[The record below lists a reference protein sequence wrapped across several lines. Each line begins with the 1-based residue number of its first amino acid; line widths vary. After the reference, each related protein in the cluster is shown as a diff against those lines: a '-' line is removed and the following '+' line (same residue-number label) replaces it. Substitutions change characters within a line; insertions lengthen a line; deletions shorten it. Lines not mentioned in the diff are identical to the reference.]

1 MRYDNLNNIVKRILG
16 YVIGM
21 VILAVGLTLNTK
33 VTLGVSPIISVSFV
47 ISEIMGLNFGDMT
60 FVWYGIFI
68 LMEILIHLIEKA
80 SDKKKK
86 LMMDV
91 LQFPVSLIF
100 TRFMNLFSL
109 CIPVFE
115 EKYVGTFF
123 GSVIW
128 RVEMLVVAILLTGFG
143 AALSLDMRLIP
154 NPGDG
159 VVQTISD
166 WIGKPLGTVKNIF
179 DISCVAIAVAF
190 SLIFNGRII
199 GVGIGTV
206 CAMLGVGRVVAFVN
220 SRLLNLIK
228 L

>member
-1 MRYDNLNNIVKRILG
+1 MRYDNLRNIVKRILG

-68 LMEILIHLIEKA
+68 LMEILIHLVDKA

-128 RVEMLVVAILLTGFG
+128 RVDMLVVAILLTGFG
-143 AALSLDMRLIP
+143 ATLSLDMRLIP

-179 DISCVAIAVAF
+179 DISCVVIAVAF
-190 SLIFNGRII
+190 SLIFYGRII
-199 GVGIGTV
+199 GVGIGTL

-220 SRLLNLIK
+220 SRLLN
-228 L
+228 

>member
-47 ISEIMGLNFGDMT
+47 ISEIFGLNFGDMT

-190 SLIFNGRII
+190 SLIFYGRII

-220 SRLLNLIK
+220 SRLLN
-228 L
+228 